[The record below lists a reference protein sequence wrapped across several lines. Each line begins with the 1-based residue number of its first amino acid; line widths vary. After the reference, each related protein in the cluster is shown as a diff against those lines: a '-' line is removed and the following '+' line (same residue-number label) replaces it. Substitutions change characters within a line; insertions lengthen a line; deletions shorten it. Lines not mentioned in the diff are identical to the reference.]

1 MLADF
6 QRRLELRVLGFV
18 LGWLLLEASSFATD
32 RYDVLASGGNVYRDV
47 VVRSQSASSLV
58 VSHAKGIAQIPLSGL
73 SVDLQMKYGYDA
85 RSDAEREAELD
96 AIRSV
101 QIEASKQR
109 LERKRE
115 ATESLSGSRGTI
127 SADRKF
133 AAFGVAPEIRSE
145 VDFRPEFSEMGIGIS
160 KQGRRPSCAI
170 HAVVGAIELLEGRRL
185 GEAENL
191 SEYYLYWATLKT
203 LGRYDQYADL
213 VTGGED
219 ADAGFRIPEVLQA
232 MRTYGVPSVA
242 ETPGFG
248 SSPTGDVG
256 DAPTESIV
264 EAARK
269 RSGIRSYAVP
279 GRDQEILLGNIV
291 HALNAGSPVV
301 VGMAWPYYRSI
312 RKTAYLENQEPR
324 PGYGHAVTLIGYRCP
339 TGKLE
344 DITFVFRNSW
354 GVKWGAGGY
363 GYAKYEYMIK
373 NLYNAHVIE
382 TSG

>member
-1 MLADF
+1 MLAKF
-6 QRRLELRVLGFV
+6 QRRLGLRIFGFV
-18 LGWLLLEASSFATD
+18 LVWLLVEASLFASD
-32 RYDVLASGGNVYRDV
+32 RYDVLEAGENLYRDV

-73 SVDLQMKYGYDA
+73 SEELQRKYGYDA

-96 AIRSV
+96 SIRSI

-109 LERKRE
+109 LDKRREE
-115 ATESLSGSRGTI
+115 AKSLLASRGNL
-127 SADRKF
+127 SASRKF
-133 AAFGVAPEIRSE
+133 AAFGVAPEISAE
-145 VDFRPEFSEMGIGIS
+145 VDFRPEYREMGIGIS

-185 GEAENL
+185 GAAENL

-203 LGRYDQYADL
+203 LGRYDQYSDL
-213 VTGGED
+213 AAGGED
-219 ADAGFRIPEVLQA
+219 ADAGFQIPEVLQA
-232 MRTYGVPSVA
+232 LRTYGVPSVA

-248 SSPTGDVG
+248 SDPSGDVG
-256 DAPTESIV
+256 DAPDESIV

-269 RSGIRSYAVP
+269 RSGIRSYAIP
-279 GRDQEILLGNIV
+279 GRDIEILLGNIV

-301 VGMAWPYYRSI
+301 VGMAWPYYSSI
-312 RKTAYLENQEPR
+312 RKTAYLQSQEPR

-339 TGKLE
+339 SGELE
-344 DITFVFRNSW
+344 DITFIFRNSW
-354 GVKWGAGGY
+354 GVKWGAGAY